1 MRLETFCS
9 TLGCL
14 PLQRHLLV
22 VPTHT
27 LEDAVRA
34 GNKCLQIRLGNE
46 RGSTNVHQ
54 VEDEEE
60 EEVLDPTERALTTL
74 MKTMQQLAEKVGQL
88 QNQPTRAATK
98 GEQSRERL
106 CWECGKGGGHLR
118 RNCPNQKTPQPS
130 DQIVQERT
138 RPSTVES
145 PAVCNRAPRRK
156 EVRKKLV
163 GRKSRLYQTKRDG

>member
-88 QNQPTRAATK
+88 QNQPARAATK

-118 RNCPNQKTPQPS
+118 RNCSNQKTPQPS
-130 DQIVQERT
+130 DQIVQGNGLG
-138 RPSTVES
+138 P
-145 PAVCNRAPRRK
+145 
-156 EVRKKLV
+156 
-163 GRKSRLYQTKRDG
+163 QQ